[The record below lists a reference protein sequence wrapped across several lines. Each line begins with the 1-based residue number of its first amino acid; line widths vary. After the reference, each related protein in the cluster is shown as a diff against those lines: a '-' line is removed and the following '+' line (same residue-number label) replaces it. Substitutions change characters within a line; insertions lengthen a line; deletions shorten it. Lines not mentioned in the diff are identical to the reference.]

1 MSLVIR
7 TEAIIQLFL
16 SIKESGEEDQP
27 YLLICQ
33 VCHPHFG
40 AFQNAPG
47 AFQNAPKW
55 G

>member
-7 TEAIIQLFL
+7 AEAIIQLFL
-16 SIKESGEEDQP
+16 SIKESGEVDQP
-27 YLLICQ
+27 LICQ

-47 AFQNAPKW
+47 AFQNALKW